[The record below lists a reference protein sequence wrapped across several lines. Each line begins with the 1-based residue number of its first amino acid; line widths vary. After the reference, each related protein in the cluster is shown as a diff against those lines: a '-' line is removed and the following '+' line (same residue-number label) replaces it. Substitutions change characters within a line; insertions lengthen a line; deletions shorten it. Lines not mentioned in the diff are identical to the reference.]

1 MEISEAQKMILKLY
15 NVISNSQLLFV
26 GQIPT
31 DALVLLSHLET
42 ESIKK
47 AFAKEDLIKGKS
59 YNQVVKKYGIT
70 KQQARTIKAAV
81 NV

>member
-1 MEISEAQKMILKLY
+1 MESEAQKMILKIY
-15 NVISNSQLLFV
+15 NLVANCELSSV

-31 DALVLLSHLET
+31 DALVLLSHIET

-59 YNQVVKKYGIT
+59 YNQVVKKHGIS

>member
-1 MEISEAQKMILKLY
+1 MILKLY

>member
-1 MEISEAQKMILKLY
+1 MESEAQKMILKLY
-15 NVISNSQLLFV
+15 NVISSSQLLFV

-31 DALVLLSHLET
+31 DALVLLSHLDT

-59 YNQVVKKYGIT
+59 YNQVVKKYGRA

-81 NV
+81 KV